1 MDQVLNKVGSYWFSK
16 RASKEIDSIGDDI
29 NSISTSIGEGAKWMV
44 NKIKGKMQKALP
56 DLLKEYD
63 MPAGLFPRDATNYE
77 FNEETKKLTVYIP
90 SACDVGYKDSSVLRF
105 FTSVTGYLEKGRLSD
120 IEGLKTKVLV
130 WTKVTAIKTEG
141 SKVHFTAGV
150 KKTRSRDAY
159 EVVRDGITI
168 DKF

>member
-1 MDQVLNKVGSYWFSK
+1 VKNVVS
-16 RASKEIDSIGDDI
+16 
-29 NSISTSIGEGAKWMV
+29 
-44 NKIKGKMQKALP
+44 GKMQKALP

-105 FTSVTGYLEKGRLSD
+105 FTCVTGYLEKGKFSD

-130 WTKVTAIKTEG
+130 WTKVTAIKAEG
-141 SKVHFTAGV
+141 PKVHFTAGV

-159 EVVRDGITI
+159 EVVRDGIPI